1 MYPSGMSPAAV
12 KNPSAR
18 NAVVRMPSS
27 APCAGRTPVL
37 LVILSL
43 YLLLG
48 VAFVPA
54 GVLTS
59 AVPTPVGSPWTAA
72 FGPAPARAATAAE
85 ILGQQML
92 AEINAVRAEVGEPPV
107 ASHAALETSAQ
118 NHADYLLANTDLWGI
133 DSAHKERPDR
143 PGFTATDSYLRA
155 QLAGFSHWKVA
166 EVVVSSFGG
175 SAFEAE
181 EVVRMW
187 LDAPLH
193 RRALLER
200 SVASAGFAYGSDG
213 YHRAYVLDVGHV
225 DPYVYHPVYVQP
237 YPADGQT
244 DVPTSW
250 NGNENPQPFPEL
262 EGSYPSGYPITVFP
276 VWGGREYVSS
286 SLSVRRASDG
296 AAVPVVRSTVPGFNY
311 AFAPRSPLEAGTE
324 YTATFTYT
332 AANEYGGI
340 QTSGVLTWSFTTA
353 GGSTTTSTTSSTT
366 TTMTTTT
373 TTVPTT
379 TTTTTAPT
387 TTTAAPTTTTTALPL
402 PSFSDVATT
411 HPYRDAIL
419 ALAAAGV
426 VNGYVEQGGGP
437 TFRPDASITRQH
449 FAKMIALSLG
459 IPVSEDDICGFPDV
473 DVSGAGSLYPD
484 NYVAAAA
491 ARGITRG
498 TSASPPRFSPWR
510 PISRAQVLTM
520 VVRAARSE
528 LPDRLV
534 QPPASFPG
542 ILPVGDPA
550 HGDNVRWAEGNGL
563 LDGIAL
569 AGWDVWASASRG
581 EVAQILWN
589 LTR

>member
-12 KNPSAR
+12 KNLSAR
-18 NAVVRMPSS
+18 NAAVRTPSS
-27 APCAGRTPVL
+27 APRAGRTPVL

-59 AVPTPVGSPWTAA
+59 VVPTPAGSLWTAA

-107 ASHAALETSAQ
+107 ASHAALEISAQ

-133 DSAHKERPDR
+133 DSAHEERPDR
-143 PGFTATDSYLRA
+143 PGYTAADSYLRA
-155 QLAGFSHWKVA
+155 QLAGFPHWKVA

-175 SAFEAE
+175 SVFEAE
-181 EVVRMW
+181 EVVKMW

-200 SVASAGFAYGSDG
+200 SVASVGFGYGSDG

-225 DPYVYHPVYVQP
+225 DPYEYYPLQVQP

-250 NGNENPQPFPEL
+250 SGNENPQPFPEL
-262 EGSYPSGYPITVFP
+262 EGYYPSGYPITVFP

-296 AAVPVVRSTVPGFNY
+296 VAVPVVRSTVPGFNY

-324 YTATFTYT
+324 YSATFTYT
-332 AANEYGGI
+332 AANENGGI

-353 GGSTTTSTTSSTT
+353 GGSTSTT
-366 TTMTTTT
+366 TTSPTTTTTT

-379 TTTTTAPT
+379 TTSVPT
-387 TTTAAPTTTTTALPL
+387 TTTTSAAPTTTTTAPPL
-402 PSFSDVATT
+402 PSFSDVETT

-426 VNGYVEQGGGP
+426 VNGYVEPGGGH
-437 TFRPDASITRQH
+437 TFRPDGSIIRQH

-459 IPVSEDDICGFPDV
+459 IPVSENDVCG
-473 DVSGAGSLYPD
+473 
-484 NYVAAAA
+484 
-491 ARGITRG
+491 
-498 TSASPPRFSPWR
+498 
-510 PISRAQVLTM
+510 
-520 VVRAARSE
+520 
-528 LPDRLV
+528 
-534 QPPASFPG
+534 
-542 ILPVGDPA
+542 
-550 HGDNVRWAEGNGL
+550 
-563 LDGIAL
+563 
-569 AGWDVWASASRG
+569 
-581 EVAQILWN
+581 
-589 LTR
+589 